1 MSWFSLLVRRSEE
14 VDGFCCLTCFSPSC
28 VRDMGWEMIGEKTGI
43 HKSFTINSSHAT
55 GLELLEPPRSS
66 STKLLFCPNL
76 LLIIFKPH
84 TVSPSSKKIKLCILD
99 KINKSEAIC
108 NSMSQIHLG
117 PARDEQ
123 VYFGCKNMY
132 RFSFRCLLYWC
143 DALVPQFKGILIV
156 LWKCAKAL
164 RRHISHFYYF
174 CDFRVVTGVM
184 NIE

>member
-1 MSWFSLLVRRSEE
+1 MWSLACFASYHQKVRSNFRFRCKWVDLAFSWDVLSRLLCDVFFVPLARR
-14 VDGFCCLTCFSPSC
+14 

-84 TVSPSSKKIKLCILD
+84 TVSPRSKKIKLCILD

-123 VYFGCKNMY
+123 VYFGCKNIDLALGV
-132 RFSFRCLLYWC
+132 FCI
-143 DALVPQFKGILIV
+143 DAM
-156 LWKCAKAL
+156 
-164 RRHISHFYYF
+164 H
-174 CDFRVVTGVM
+174 
-184 NIE
+184 

>member
-1 MSWFSLLVRRSEE
+1 MSWFSLLVSEE

-76 LLIIFKPH
+76 LVLIIFKPH

-99 KINKSEAIC
+99 KVNKSEAIC

-117 PARDEQ
+117 WDPARDEQ
-123 VYFGCKNMY
+123 VYFGCKNIDLALGV
-132 RFSFRCLLYWC
+132 FCI
-143 DALVPQFKGILIV
+143 DAM
-156 LWKCAKAL
+156 
-164 RRHISHFYYF
+164 H
-174 CDFRVVTGVM
+174 
-184 NIE
+184 